1 MHVEKWFIK
10 HLLNLFFTHFFR
22 SKATPKPSTFAPVP
36 NSTHLDAVP
45 QATPINRNRVVH
57 KKVRTFPLCFDDSDP
72 ASVHENAALSETLVP
87 IRLDMDIEGQKLRDT
102 FLWNKNE
109 TMMTPDQFAE
119 VLCDDLDL
127 NPIHFVPAV
136 TAAVQQQLDNF
147 PSESENLLK
156 EQQVKTFEKPF
167 VLPIPWV
174 F

>member
-1 MHVEKWFIK
+1 MLI
-10 HLLNLFFTHFFR
+10 NNYFF
-22 SKATPKPSTFAPVP
+22 
-36 NSTHLDAVP
+36 
-45 QATPINRNRVVH
+45 RNRVVH

-156 EQQVKTFEKPF
+156 EQQVKTLVKHF
-167 VLPIPWV
+167 VLPIPW
-174 F
+174 FY

>member
-1 MHVEKWFIK
+1 M
-10 HLLNLFFTHFFR
+10 
-22 SKATPKPSTFAPVP
+22 
-36 NSTHLDAVP
+36 
-45 QATPINRNRVVH
+45 H
-57 KKVRTFPLCFDDSDP
+57 KKIRTFPLCFDDSDP
-72 ASVHENAALSETLVP
+72 ASVHENAALNETLVP

-136 TAAVQQQLDNF
+136 TAAVQQQLDIF

-156 EQQVKTFEKPF
+156 EQQDQRVVIKLNIHIGVYNLRFAHDMKKKKIRLKVTLRFSIGLRLTFDEF
-167 VLPIPWV
+167 FQHESL

>member
-1 MHVEKWFIK
+1 
-10 HLLNLFFTHFFR
+10 
-22 SKATPKPSTFAPVP
+22 
-36 NSTHLDAVP
+36 
-45 QATPINRNRVVH
+45 
-57 KKVRTFPLCFDDSDP
+57 
-72 ASVHENAALSETLVP
+72 
-87 IRLDMDIEGQKLRDT
+87 MDIEGQKLRDT

-156 EQQVKTFEKPF
+156 EQQVKTFEKTF
-167 VLPIPWV
+167 FCFAYTLGLLTLSL
-174 F
+174 

>member
-1 MHVEKWFIK
+1 MFI
-10 HLLNLFFTHFFR
+10 
-22 SKATPKPSTFAPVP
+22 S
-36 NSTHLDAVP
+36 
-45 QATPINRNRVVH
+45 Q
-57 KKVRTFPLCFDDSDP
+57 
-72 ASVHENAALSETLVP
+72 
-87 IRLDMDIEGQKLRDT
+87 DIEGQKLRDT

-156 EQQVKTFEKPF
+156 EQQVKTFVKPF